1 MEMKTINYI
10 HLKMEMKKVS
20 DEIKGKQQQIAHLE
34 RQIKWKLDQLEHTSI
49 YYLQSI
55 SFQLLCL

>member
-1 MEMKTINYI
+1 
-10 HLKMEMKKVS
+10 MEMKKVS

-34 RQIKWKLDQLEHTSI
+34 RQIKGKLDQLEHTLV

-55 SFQLLCL
+55 SFQLLCLWIDTY

>member
-1 MEMKTINYI
+1 MEMKNINCI
-10 HLKMEMKKVS
+10 HLKMGMKKVS

-34 RQIKWKLDQLEHTSI
+34 RHIKGMLDQLEHTPV

>member
-1 MEMKTINYI
+1 MEMKTINCI

-34 RQIKWKLDQLEHTSI
+34 RQIKGKLDQLEHTPV

-55 SFQLLCL
+55 SF

>member
-1 MEMKTINYI
+1 MKTINCI

-20 DEIKGKQQQIAHLE
+20 DEIRGKQQQIPYLE
-34 RQIKWKLDQLEHTSI
+34 RQIKGKLDQLEHTPV